1 MPEFGSTKQCC
12 RKSQHR
18 SLHYLTSM
26 RLRGLVIGTLFLALV
41 TTTHGQ
47 ESVGEKIKKIFST
60 PTPTP
65 HKRKKAAT
73 TKIESASPSPT
84 PSRKKKSVSPSPS
97 ASPTPKPKRK
107 SSPTPEPSETP
118 SPTPEPS
125 ETPSPTPSPSLTATA
140 APEKG
145 KRGAPNATLSPEA
158 ISGFENYPPKVQ
170 QLLNS
175 ALELT
180 TRNLDYKYGSA
191 DPDNGGMDCSGFV
204 YFVLKQNGVD
214 GVPRDSS
221 EQYIWLRRAG
231 KFEPVVSQKDD
242 SFEFD
247 NLKPGDLLFW
257 TGTYTIQR
265 DPPITHAMIYLGR
278 EKKTGARVMVGA
290 SDGRTY
296 QSQQRF
302 GVSVFDFKVPRVDKG
317 EIENGKVH
325 PRFVGYGHIP
335 GLRD

>member
-1 MPEFGSTKQCC
+1 MSSRTERSGVEGS
-12 RKSQHR
+12 R
-18 SLHYLTSM
+18 
-26 RLRGLVIGTLFLALV
+26 RGIFKLSTFVASVLILSAAPSPPLAA
-41 TTTHGQ
+41 Q
-47 ESVGEKIKKIFST
+47 SVGEKIKKIFST

-65 HKRKKAAT
+65 HKKKKSAT
-73 TKIESASPSPT
+73 TKKESPSPSASPSA
-84 PSRKKKSVSPSPS
+84 KKKSVSPSPG
-97 ASPTPKPKRK
+97 ASQTAKPKK
-107 SSPTPEPSETP
+107 KASVTPEPSETP
-118 SPTPEPS
+118 TPEPS
-125 ETPSPTPSPSLTATA
+125 EPPTPSATPSLSPVASA

-158 ISGFENYPPKVQ
+158 ISGFENYPSKVQ
-170 QLLNS
+170 QLLTS

-191 DPDNGGMDCSGFV
+191 DPANGGMDCSGFV
-204 YFVLKQNGVD
+204 YFVLKQNGVES
-214 GVPRDSS
+214 VPRDSS

-231 KFEPVVSQKDD
+231 KFEPVVSQKED

-257 TGTYTIQR
+257 TGTYAIQR

-302 GVSVFDFKVPRVDKG
+302 GVSVFDFKMPRVEKG
-317 EIENGKVH
+317 EVEDGKVR

>member
-1 MPEFGSTKQCC
+1 M
-12 RKSQHR
+12 
-18 SLHYLTSM
+18 
-26 RLRGLVIGTLFLALV
+26 
-41 TTTHGQ
+41 
-47 ESVGEKIKKIFST
+47 
-60 PTPTP
+60 
-65 HKRKKAAT
+65 
-73 TKIESASPSPT
+73 SA
-84 PSRKKKSVSPSPS
+84 
-97 ASPTPKPKRK
+97 
-107 SSPTPEPSETP
+107 
-118 SPTPEPS
+118 
-125 ETPSPTPSPSLTATA
+125 
-140 APEKG
+140 
-145 KRGAPNATLSPEA
+145 EA

-191 DPDNGGMDCSGFV
+191 DPGNGGMDCSGFV
-204 YFVLKQNGVD
+204 YFVLKQNGVE

-257 TGTYTIQR
+257 TGTYAIKR

-278 EKKTGARVMVGA
+278 EKKTDARVMVGA

-296 QSQQRF
+296 QTVQRF
-302 GVSVFDFKVPRVDKG
+302 GVSVFDFKMSRADKG
-317 EIENGKVH
+317 ELEDGKVH
-325 PRFVGYGHIP
+325 PRFVGYAHIP